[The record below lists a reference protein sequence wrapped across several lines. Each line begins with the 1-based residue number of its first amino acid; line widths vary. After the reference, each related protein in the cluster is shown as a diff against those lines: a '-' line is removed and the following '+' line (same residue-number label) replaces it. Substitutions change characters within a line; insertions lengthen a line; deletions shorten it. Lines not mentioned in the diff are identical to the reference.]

1 MEHTLS
7 YLRNLHERDIHPFLV
22 RYLAKK
28 LNIYSKTVYHESST
42 KGSKGKN
49 EWLHPDVVGFN
60 LPVESWNEK
69 VLGLCENFSINRATI
84 YSFELKKSITVETL
98 REQFFQAVSN
108 SSWANEGYLVGVDI
122 DVDNQELIQ
131 EINRLSSAFGIG
143 VIKLNLIN
151 CEESEILFPSIRKHV
166 LDGETMNKLFNINID
181 FRDFVQTAID
191 SIKINHPVVDK
202 FDSVLSKADLKEIL
216 QNSIKSDVKN
226 SDTNDTINGSNNDA
240 NNGEDVNSIV
250 CADKHVN
257 LDTDFTGTTPIGLII
272 CGERFKVDSW
282 RDLYVQVCN
291 YMIEKDSTL
300 FVESAKKVRGKKRL
314 YFSTNKSDIFR
325 AFLFEKI
332 NIYGELNFSANDII
346 KNIKKLA
353 NEFKINPKE
362 IIISLAD

>member
-1 MEHTLS
+1 MEHTLN
-7 YLRNLHERDIHPFLV
+7 YLNNLHERDIHPFLV

-122 DVDNQELIQ
+122 DVNNLELIQ

-151 CEESEILFPSIRKHV
+151 CEESEILFPSMRKHV
-166 LDGETMNKLFNINID
+166 LDGETMNKLFTINID
-181 FRDFVQTAID
+181 FREFVQAAID
-191 SIKINHPVVDK
+191 SIKINHPVADK
-202 FDSVLSKADLKEIL
+202 FDSVLSKTDLKEIL
-216 QNSIKSDVKN
+216 QNSIKTNVSKEADTTEKN
-226 SDTNDTINGSNNDA
+226 IPVIDNGIYA
-240 NNGEDVNSIV
+240 
-250 CADKHVN
+250 N
-257 LDTDFTGTTPIGLII
+257 LDTDFTGLTPTELII
-272 CGERFKVDSW
+272 CKEKFNVDSW
-282 RDLYVQVCN
+282 CDLYIQACN
-291 YMIEKDSTL
+291 YMIEKDPNL
-300 FVESAKKVRGKKRL
+300 FIESSKKVRGKKRL

-325 AFLFEKI
+325 AFWFEKI
-332 NIYGELNFSANDII
+332 NIYGELNFSANDIT
-346 KNIKKLA
+346 KNIKRLA
-353 NEFKINPKE
+353 KEFKINTKE
-362 IIISLAD
+362 IKISLDS

>member
-1 MEHTLS
+1 MEHTLN
-7 YLRNLHERDIHPFLV
+7 YLNNLHERDIHPFLV

-60 LPVESWNEK
+60 LPVENWNEK

-122 DVDNQELIQ
+122 DINNLELIQ

-151 CEESEILFPSIRKHV
+151 CEESEILFPSRRKHV
-166 LDGETMNKLFNINID
+166 LDGETMNKLFNINGD
-181 FRDFVQTAID
+181 FREFVQAAID
-191 SIKINHPVVDK
+191 SIKINHPVADK
-202 FDSVLSKADLKEIL
+202 FDSVLNKDGLKEIL
-216 QNSIKSDVKN
+216 DNSIKTDSIN
-226 SDTNDTINGSNNDA
+226 DTNDNQEVYSAIRNNNYIDIDA
-240 NNGEDVNSIV
+240 
-250 CADKHVN
+250 
-257 LDTDFTGTTPIGLII
+257 DFTGQSPIELVI
-272 CGERFKVDSW
+272 CGESYKVDSW
-282 RDLYVQVCN
+282 RDVYIQACN
-291 YMIEKDSTL
+291 YMIEKDPILFLEST
-300 FVESAKKVRGKKRL
+300 KKVRGKKRI
-314 YFSTNKSDIFR
+314 YFSKNKSDIFR

-332 NIYGELNFSANDII
+332 NIYGELNFSANDIV

-353 NEFKINPKE
+353 KEFKINSKE
-362 IIISLAD
+362 IKISLDI

>member
-7 YLRNLHERDIHPFLV
+7 YLNNLHERDIHPFLV

-28 LNIYSKTVYHESST
+28 LNIYSKTVYHESSS

-122 DVDNQELIQ
+122 DVNNLELIQ

-143 VIKLNLIN
+143 VIKLNLTN
-151 CEESEILFPSIRKHV
+151 CEESEILFPSMRKRV
-166 LDGETMNKLFNINID
+166 LDGETMNKLFTINVD
-181 FRDFVQTAID
+181 FREFVQAAID
-191 SIKINHPVVDK
+191 SIKINHPVADK
-202 FDSVLSKADLKEIL
+202 FDSVLNKADLKEIL
-216 QNSIKSDVKN
+216 QNSTKTNINKDV
-226 SDTNDTINGSNNDA
+226 DNNEEISSTTTD
-240 NNGEDVNSIV
+240 NEYT
-250 CADKHVN
+250 H
-257 LDTDFTGTTPIGLII
+257 LDSDFTGKSPIGLSI
-272 CGERFKVDSW
+272 CGKNLKVDSW
-282 RDLYVQVCN
+282 RDLYIQACI
-291 YMIEKDSTL
+291 YMIEKDPVLFIEST
-300 FVESAKKVRGKKRL
+300 KKVCGKKRL
-314 YFSTNKSDIFR
+314 YFSKDKSDIFR

-332 NIYGELNFSANDII
+332 DMYGELNFSANDII

-353 NEFKINPKE
+353 KEFKINSNE
-362 IIISLAD
+362 IKISLDT